1 MGSLMLRLRTWWE
14 TADRTQKVVTLF
26 GGAFLIVL
34 LVGTFYFASKPKM
47 QPAFVGLSMT
57 ELGTVTEE
65 IRKMGVPMEFDEQGN
80 VLVPADKVAFVKAQ
94 LAVSGKLP
102 AGNAKGAADLDKIT
116 MVTTPAV
123 ERERLKAILEGQV
136 AESIQF
142 IDGVASARVH
152 ITLGDDSPFVDDRK
166 PATASVTIAERT
178 EGSLGAEQARAIA
191 RLVAFA
197 APGLDTRHV
206 TIVNQAGRLLFD
218 GNDQAG
224 ATGIAD
230 RKLQAE
236 IAESKR
242 RERELQGMLDAAFG
256 PGATIAKVT
265 LELDFDERETTSVER
280 RPSENPTTVV
290 VAQEDMNGAE
300 SPSAGGLA
308 GAASNLPAAPVAAAG
323 ASAPAS
329 SYKGTKEQK
338 VYTEDEIRTRTVP
351 AAGSIKSMAV
361 TVLADSKKFQDD
373 AELQRI
379 VEGFIG
385 PKAADTENFK
395 STVSLVE
402 FDTSVKEAA
411 EKAKASSAMAQRI
424 QQALSFLPI
433 LAMLVVAFMVVK
445 AIGKA
450 AKEQGNVLVAATP
463 DGTLAPIAA
472 LEEGGHE
479 GTHDPQAALG
489 ESARQ
494 ESDGTV
500 ARQSL
505 PQPEIEAIPEHLN
518 VPMEQVRKMAE
529 ERPHAVAMLVKSWLL
544 EDRR

>member
-47 QPAFVGLSMT
+47 QPAFVGLTMT

-123 ERERLKAILEGQV
+123 ERERLKAMLESQV
-136 AESIQF
+136 AESVQF

-197 APGLDTRHV
+197 VPGLDTRHV

-224 ATGIAD
+224 ATGVAD

-323 ASAPAS
+323 SSAQAS

-351 AAGSIKSMAV
+351 AAGSVKSMAV
-361 TVLADSKKFQDD
+361 TVLADSRKFQDD

-424 QQALSFLPI
+424 QQALSLLPI
-433 LAMLVVAFMVVK
+433 LAMLVVAFMVVR

-472 LEEGGHE
+472 LEGAHE
-479 GTHDPQAALG
+479 GTHDPQTAHG
-489 ESARQ
+489 ESERH
-494 ESDGTV
+494 ESDGAT
-500 ARQSL
+500 AYQSL
-505 PQPEIEAIPEHLN
+505 PQPEIEGIPEHLN

-529 ERPHAVAMLVKSWLL
+529 ERPQAVAMLVKSWLL

>member
-14 TADRTQKVVTLF
+14 TADRTQRVVTLF
-26 GGAFLIVL
+26 GGAFLLAL

-47 QPAFVGLSMT
+47 QPAFVGLSMA
-57 ELGTVTEE
+57 ELGAVTEE

-94 LAVSGKLP
+94 LAVAGKLP
-102 AGNAKGAADLDKIT
+102 AGNSKGAADLDKIT

-123 ERERLKAILEGQV
+123 ERERLKTVLETQV
-136 AESIQF
+136 AESVQF
-142 IDGVASARVH
+142 IEGVASARVH
-152 ITLGDDSPFVDDRK
+152 VTLGDDSPFVNDRK

-178 EGSLGAEQARAIA
+178 EGALGAEQARAIA
-191 RLVAFA
+191 RLVAYA
-197 APGLDTRHV
+197 VPGLDTRHV

-218 GNDQAG
+218 GNEQAS
-224 ATGIAD
+224 ATGVAD

-256 PGATIAKVT
+256 PGSTIAKVT

-290 VAQEDMNGAE
+290 VAQENMNGSEGSA
-300 SPSAGGLA
+300 AGGLA
-308 GAASNLPAAPVAAAG
+308 GAASNLPAAPVAVG
-323 ASAPAS
+323 GGGSQS
-329 SYKGTKEQK
+329 STYKGTKEQK

-351 AAGSIKSMAV
+351 ATGSVKAMAV
-361 TVLADSKKFQDD
+361 TVLADSRKFQDD

-385 PKAADTENFK
+385 PKAADTENFR

-402 FDTSVKEAA
+402 FDTSVRDAA
-411 EKAKASSAMAQRI
+411 QRAAASSAMAQRI
-424 QQALSFLPI
+424 QQILSLLPI
-433 LAMLVVAFMVVK
+433 LAMLVVAFMVVR

-450 AKEQGNVLVAATP
+450 AREQGNVLVAATP
-463 DGTLAPIAA
+463 DGALAPVSA
-472 LEEGGHE
+472 LDGEMADTLHTIQTEG
-479 GTHDPQAALG
+479 PRG
-489 ESARQ
+489 EHG
-494 ESDGTV
+494 SDH
-500 ARQSL
+500 AHAPL

-529 ERPHAVAMLVKSWLL
+529 ERPQAVAMLVKSWLL